1 MFYEMRLCWLGD
13 RMSCLK
19 MGQLSHSHSPDLKRA
34 LTQRFQAVI
43 TTALTKLFSYL
54 MDNSNIKHPIKVF
67 RHILTALK
75 SKSFVV
81 NG

>member
-1 MFYEMRLCWLGD
+1 
-13 RMSCLK
+13 MSCLK

-67 RHILTALK
+67 
-75 SKSFVV
+75 
-81 NG
+81 